1 MHVTLPTP
9 HAACA
14 GPASGVLPASRP
26 DRMDLGGV
34 GRMLRF
40 APGSDKAACHLGV
53 SIIKKSLT
61 SAGVNLYKG
70 PQRRNPRRA
79 FVIQSVQVMIV
90 REIR

>member
-14 GPASGVLPASRP
+14 GPASGVAPASRP
-26 DRMDLGGV
+26 DRMGLDGV

-40 APGSDKAACHLGV
+40 ATASDKAACPSRG

-61 SAGVNLYKG
+61 SVGVNLYQG
-70 PQRRNPRRA
+70 YNPRRA
-79 FVIQSVQVMIV
+79 FVIQTGVYRS
-90 REIR
+90 